1 MKDKKDRK
9 KKEKVTYVDDGRTV
23 VDMSQLGGRR
33 RDGSTPSDKRDHSF
47 RAQWRTYIDS
57 VKMMI
62 LPMLCVIGI
71 IFLAFL
77 IFYLIALTQL

>member
-1 MKDKKDRK
+1 MKKDKK
-9 KKEKVTYVDDGRTV
+9 KKEKITYVDDGRTV

-33 RDGSTPSDKRDHSF
+33 KNDVPRKEGDHSL

-57 VKMMI
+57 VKLMI

-77 IFYLIALTQL
+77 ILYLISLTQL

>member
-1 MKDKKDRK
+1 MKKDKKK
-9 KKEKVTYVDDGRTV
+9 KNKTEYIDDGRTV
-23 VDMSQLGGRR
+23 VDMSSFGGRR
-33 RDGSTPSDKRDHSF
+33 DVQKESDHSF
-47 RAQWRTYIDS
+47 KAQWRTYITS

-62 LPMLCVIGI
+62 VPMLCVMGI

>member
-1 MKDKKDRK
+1 MKKDKKK
-9 KKEKVTYVDDGRTV
+9 KKKVEYIDDGRTV
-23 VDMSQLGGRR
+23 VDMSTFGGRR
-33 RDGSTPSDKRDHSF
+33 DTPKQSDHSF
-47 RAQWRTYIDS
+47 KAQLRTYITS

-71 IFLAFL
+71 IFLAFF